1 MLQQESGQMCPVLR
15 VTLPYGIAYHH
26 SGLTADERQ
35 LIEEAFL
42 AGTLCCLCCTSTL
55 AAGVNLPARRV
66 TTSNFNPVLLEI
78 EFRLRSKLPAACP
91 HPRYSF
97 FLVFPLAF
105 YRMQQLRAGKRKFI
119 LETIKLKPKMLFVW
133 IHYWNDLMDLNGHD
147 VDFRWFFGR
156 RTWEQRVWRGG
167 ATSRWSVVPVVL
179 VSTRTAKAS
188 WSSKALSYRLS
199 RKRSFWRPPTVS
211 KVNWPAI
218 ICAVC
223 SSSSSVWSLW
233 IWVAR
238 IAPSWPRLCSIRRW
252 LDSRWTISSMIILT
266 HSLIE
271 VVELTNWR
279 VCGSSQSSQL
289 TVSSKDL
296 VEQSVK
302 FLIEKKLLASGKE
315 DRVLQVTKLGRATLK
330 GSPPLLPPHNILD

>member
-1 MLQQESGQMCPVLR
+1 MCPVLR

-147 VDFRWFFGR
+147 VVGTISGD
-156 RTWEQRVWRGG
+156 
-167 ATSRWSVVPVVL
+167 
-179 VSTRTAKAS
+179 
-188 WSSKALSYRLS
+188 
-199 RKRSFWRPPTVS
+199 
-211 KVNWPAI
+211 
-218 ICAVC
+218 
-223 SSSSSVWSLW
+223 SSVA
-233 IWVAR
+233 V
-238 IAPSWPRLCSIRRW
+238 
-252 LDSRWTISSMIILT
+252 
-266 HSLIE
+266 H
-271 VVELTNWR
+271 
-279 VCGSSQSSQL
+279 GSSAFDAGAL
-289 TVSSKDL
+289 PAD
-296 VEQSVK
+296 
-302 FLIEKKLLASGKE
+302 
-315 DRVLQVTKLGRATLK
+315 DRSRRSCWFRHARRKHHDHQR
-330 GSPPLLPPHNILD
+330 P